1 MPRAEFFAHF
11 GILHV
16 RAFFDAG
23 TCERLREEIRGA
35 VGEAATIL
43 RAGAKEVDEEV
54 RKVTGTDVSPMA
66 QALVTDRLT
75 AITPDLERHFRVTLS
90 GYEEPS
96 FLRYRAG
103 DFYVAHRDVL
113 DDPGDAAWLRPRK
126 VSVVVFLNEPGETL
140 DPPGY
145 GGGLLTFA
153 GLLDDP
159 KLRTVGVPLVAETG
173 LLVAFRSDML
183 HAVTPVTHGER
194 YTIVTWFYQ

>member
-1 MPRAEFFAHF
+1 M
-11 GILHV
+11 
-16 RAFFDAG
+16 
-23 TCERLREEIRGA
+23 
-35 VGEAATIL
+35 
-43 RAGAKEVDEEV
+43 
-54 RKVTGTDVSPMA
+54 
-66 QALVTDRLT
+66 
-75 AITPDLERHFRVTLS
+75 
-90 GYEEPS
+90 
-96 FLRYRAG
+96 
-103 DFYVAHRDVL
+103 
-113 DDPGDAAWLRPRK
+113 
-126 VSVVVFLNEPGETL
+126 VVFLNEPGETL